1 MKSARKQ
8 TILIASILIP
18 LITAFPSQRS
28 TITAEKKSSTK
39 QIKTLRGPNVKILK
53 TIHGC
58 RRFKITRIHPNRYIL
73 STSLINPFPPP
84 IIYDIY
90 EERLIKL
97 KSLRGI
103 AGLPVP
109 PNIPFTKE
117 NRAEISRLKLTGRY
131 WQWRS
136 DELVYYNPEKKTAG
150 ILLVKSETVKTVQ
163 GNPHCSRCNQP
174 TKLIE
179 KYQRYYCYKCRKYV
193 EEKEYLKEVK
203 TYIYANMDPTS
214 GRVTWMASLG
224 HKWISSIGVDP
235 GGNYF
240 YFADTIN
247 FYKRDKTPDRF
258 GLYRLNL
265 KTRRVDWKY
274 IIPISIRYKKSSAST
289 YAINIFSAPDLSKIV
304 FWEYDHEERYDE
316 GGKRVWRGY
325 LSNPSAQA
333 YVVDVASR
341 KHFSI
346 AIPVTPYGH
355 LIDRDN
361 RYIVLGSN
369 QKGTLHRIN
378 LKSRKE
384 DLRIR
389 STKGIF
395 KLILSASSRYLY
407 VFTKRSVEV
416 RRWPSLKMVRRLPL
430 SKVFPGIKKLLVSE
444 NVYSTQDGRF
454 AAIGILKKG
463 QSGPWAASDH
473 DDGFHLLM
481 IGD

>member
-1 MKSARKQ
+1 MKSPRKA
-8 TILIASILIP
+8 IIIASILIP
-18 LITAFPSQRS
+18 LITAFSSQRS
-28 TITAEKKSSTK
+28 TISAEKKNSDT

-97 KSLRGI
+97 QSLRGI

-109 PNIPFTKE
+109 PNIPYTKE
-117 NRAEISRLKLTGRY
+117 NRAEISRLKLAGQY
-131 WQWRS
+131 WQWDS

-163 GNPHCSRCNQP
+163 GNPPCSSCNQP

-179 KYQRYYCYKCRKYV
+179 KYQRYYCYGCKKYV
-193 EEKEYLKEVK
+193 EEKEYLKEVQ
-203 TYIYANMDPTS
+203 TYIYANMDLIA
-214 GRVTWMASLG
+214 GRVTWMAPLG
-224 HKWISSIGVDP
+224 HEWMSGIGVDQ

-240 YFADTIN
+240 YFSDTIN
-247 FYKRDKTPDRF
+247 FYQREKTPDRF
-258 GLYRLNL
+258 TLYRLNL
-265 KTRRVDWKY
+265 TTRVVDWKY
-274 IIPISIRYKKSSAST
+274 TIPISIRYKKSSAST
-289 YAINIFSAPDLSKIV
+289 YAINIFTSPDLSKIV
-304 FWEYDHEERYDE
+304 FWEYDHEEYYDE

-325 LSNPSAQA
+325 LSNPPAQA
-333 YVVDVASR
+333 YVVDIPSR
-341 KHFSI
+341 KHFST

-378 LKSRKE
+378 LASMRE
-384 DLRIR
+384 DLMIR
-389 STKGIF
+389 STKAIF

-407 VFTKRSVEV
+407 VFTKNSVEV
-416 RRWPSLKMVRRLPL
+416 RSWPSLKMVTRLPI
-430 SKVFPGIKKLLVSE
+430 SKVFPGIQKLLVSE